1 MKKNTIQIVFIL
13 LALGLAIVSWF
24 FLPDVVAVQVGLDGQ
39 VTNTMPKLFAIMIPL
54 IISIAGSVTMTK
66 ENKKGMVLSLIGILI
81 LIVSLIFNA

>member
-1 MKKNTIQIVFIL
+1 MKKNTIQIVFIF

-66 ENKKGMVLSLIGILI
+66 ENKKGMVLSFAGILI